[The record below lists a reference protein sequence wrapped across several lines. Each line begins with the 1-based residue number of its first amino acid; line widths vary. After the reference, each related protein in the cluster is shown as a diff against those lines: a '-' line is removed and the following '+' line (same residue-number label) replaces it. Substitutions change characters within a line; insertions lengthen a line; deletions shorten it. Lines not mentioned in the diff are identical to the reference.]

1 VSIMI
6 SSLLLNSELSINCK
20 MPEKTI
26 QLKPSHTTFFWWYCL
41 GVLLVPVIG
50 IGLIVIYIG
59 FKKQAKTTYIIG
71 NQSIIKSDHS
81 YREAVDLVNI
91 TDIKVQQR
99 WIDKKFNNGTLILI
113 TETKSIDLIGIHNP
127 SNLSELILKA
137 AEAERTRINNRE
149 KIPKP
154 STNTPPVSLDRLDY
168 LTGLWQ
174 QGLLSDEDFKK
185 EKKHFE
191 P

>member
-1 VSIMI
+1 
-6 SSLLLNSELSINCK
+6 

-50 IGLIVIYIG
+50 IGLIVLYLG
-59 FKKQAKTTYIIG
+59 FKKQSKTTYIIG

-91 TDIKVQQR
+91 TDIKVQQK

-127 SNLSELILKA
+127 SNLSELILQA
-137 AEAERTRINNRE
+137 AVAERTRKRKQNE
-149 KIPKP
+149 TLK
-154 STNTPPVSLDRLDY
+154 PPVHPNPGTLDRLDY